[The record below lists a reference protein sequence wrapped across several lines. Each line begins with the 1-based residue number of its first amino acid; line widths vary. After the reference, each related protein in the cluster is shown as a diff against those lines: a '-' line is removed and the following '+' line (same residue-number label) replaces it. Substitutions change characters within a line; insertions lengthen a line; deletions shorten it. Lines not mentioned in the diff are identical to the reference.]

1 MGINV
6 PEAHQLSPN
15 DIADQAD
22 LPKRAATFR
31 KQPFVDSMNPKTNP
45 YFMNRMNFT
54 TESIL
59 QLFDVHEKKELNFL
73 QPRIAFATLD
83 IGD

>member
-6 PEAHQLSPN
+6 PEAHQLPPN

-22 LPKRAATFR
+22 LPKRAAPFR

-45 YFMNRMNFT
+45 YFM
-54 TESIL
+54 
-59 QLFDVHEKKELNFL
+59 D
-73 QPRIAFATLD
+73 
-83 IGD
+83 